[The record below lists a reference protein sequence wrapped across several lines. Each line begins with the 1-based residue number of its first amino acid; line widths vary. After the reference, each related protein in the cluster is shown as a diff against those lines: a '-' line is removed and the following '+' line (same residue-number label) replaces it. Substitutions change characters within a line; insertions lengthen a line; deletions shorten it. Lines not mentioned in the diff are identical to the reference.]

1 MDVGLVGTGRKE
13 LVLVV
18 FVRGVVFLFF
28 TFAGSGMG
36 WELAVV
42 MTFNEGNDYGGFKDI
57 FSSI

>member
-1 MDVGLVGTGRKE
+1 VDGYWSCGRKA

-18 FVRGVVFLFF
+18 FVRGVAFLFF

-36 WELAVV
+36 WELVV